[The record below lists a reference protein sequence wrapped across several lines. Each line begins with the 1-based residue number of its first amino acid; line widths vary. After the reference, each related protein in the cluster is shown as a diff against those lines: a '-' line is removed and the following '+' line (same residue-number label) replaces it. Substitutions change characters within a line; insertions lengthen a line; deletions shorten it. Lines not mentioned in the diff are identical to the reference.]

1 MFRKEKMKLAAV
13 VAILCMVSTLLGN
26 FNVASAATTDILK
39 KAYITSF
46 NTGKVDVVDLESGTV
61 ELGKITVGSQPN
73 SAAFNPNGTQVFVT
87 NRASGTVSVINPATD
102 TVVGTITVGS
112 QPHGVAFNSDG
123 SKAYVANMSS
133 NTLSVIN
140 TATLTVTG
148 TISVLLS
155 PVAMVA
161 AGQKLYLTQ
170 SGASKVA
177 VVDFTN
183 DTITSQITVG
193 ARPYGLSVNPAGT
206 KIYVANQSNNSVSVI
221 NVVNNTVEAT
231 VPVGINPSA
240 TEVSPDG
247 SRVYVANSGSG
258 TASVI
263 NTASNTVESTVAVG
277 SNPYVVG
284 ISADGNKAFTVNYS
298 SSNMSVIRTSDNK
311 VIQTIAL
318 SSGPFMVGT
327 FMVSTA
333 VAAGQNPPV
342 SSDATLSSLNLSG
355 ITLDQTVTGS
365 VYAYTATVPNDVSV
379 TTATYTTTDSHAT
392 AALQLNEAPV
402 KNPINLSEGSNV
414 ISIVVTAPDGTTK
427 SYKVTVTRAGS
438 NHAALSSLNLSGIT
452 LDQTVSESVYAYT
465 ATVPNDISVTT
476 ATYTTTDSRAT
487 AALQL
492 NGTPVNNPISL
503 NVGSNIISFVVTAQ
517 DGTTKS
523 YTVNVTRAPR
533 LVTAITVSGDSGTM
547 SVGDSLQLKANVT
560 PDNATDK
567 TFSWSVIAGTGEAT
581 INADGVLV
589 ATHAGTITIQAVAHD
604 GSGVVGTKVITIDK
618 RSSSRGGSST
628 TTDTNLTP
636 VPVPTPIPVTAPVP
650 APAPDPAKDVFK
662 SDVVKGDLNVIKN
675 IETRI
680 QEAKKTPVTAAL
692 SDTKGHWAEKTID
705 TFVKLHVIKG
715 YNDGSFKP
723 DGKITRAEFAVVL
736 SSVFDIKGGNNT
748 SVSLKDV
755 GSHWAKDAIKKLVEA
770 GVISG
775 YEDGMFKPDN
785 TITRE
790 EMVVLLSRILNL
802 NNVSKDTTR
811 GNFDDVKGSYA
822 ANEIKAEAQAGIIS
836 GRADGK
842 FDPKSSST
850 RAEALQ
856 IILNALNLNPQLKT
870 LLDSLN

>member
-1 MFRKEKMKLAAV
+1 MFRKEKMKLTAV
-13 VAILCMVSTLLGN
+13 VVILCIISTLLGN
-26 FNVASAATTDILK
+26 FNAASAATTDILK

-61 ELGKITVGSQPN
+61 ELGKITVGSEPN

-133 NTLSVIN
+133 STLSVIN

-148 TISVLLS
+148 TVSVLS
-155 PVAMVA
+155 RPVAMVA
-161 AGQKLYLTQ
+161 AAQKLYLTQ
-170 SGASKVA
+170 SGANKVA

-193 ARPYGLSVNPAGT
+193 TSPYGLSVNPAGT
-206 KIYVANQSNNSVSVI
+206 KIYVANQGNKTVSVI
-221 NVVNNTVEAT
+221 NVVDNTVEAT
-231 VPVGINPSA
+231 VTVDNSPSA

-258 TASVI
+258 TVSVI

-277 SNPYVVG
+277 SYPYVVG
-284 ISADGNKAFTVNYS
+284 ISADGSKAFTVNYG

-365 VYAYTATVPNDVSV
+365 VYAYTATVPNDISV
-379 TTATYTTTDSHAT
+379 TTATYTTTDSRAT
-392 AALQLNEAPV
+392 AALQLNGAPV
-402 KNPINLSEGSNV
+402 NNPINLSVGSNI
-414 ISIVVTAPDGTTK
+414 ISFVVTAQDGTTK
-427 SYKVTVTRAGS
+427 SYTVNVTRAGS
-438 NHAALSSLNLSGIT
+438 NSVALSSLNLSGIT

-547 SVGDSLQLKANVT
+547 SVGDSLQFKANVT

-589 ATHAGTITIQAVAHD
+589 ATQTGTITIQAVAHD

-628 TTDTNLTP
+628 TTNTNLTP
-636 VPVPTPIPVTAPVP
+636 VPVPTPVP

-715 YNDGSFKP
+715 YNDGKFKP
-723 DGKITRAEFAVVL
+723 DGKITRAEFAVIL

-755 GSHWAKDAIKKLVEA
+755 GSHWAKDPIKKLVEA

-802 NNVSKDTTR
+802 NNVSKDTTK

>member
-1 MFRKEKMKLAAV
+1 MFRKEKIKLAAV
-13 VAILCMVSTLLGN
+13 VAILCMISTLLGN
-26 FNVASAATTDILK
+26 FNAASAATTDILK

-46 NTGKVDVVDLESGTV
+46 NTGKVDVVNLESGTV
-61 ELGKITVGSQPN
+61 ELGKITVGSEPN

-123 SKAYVANMSS
+123 SKAYVANMSG

-148 TISVLLS
+148 TISVLS
-155 PVAMVA
+155 RPVAMVV

-170 SGASKVA
+170 SGANKVA

-193 ARPYGLSVNPAGT
+193 TSPYGLSVNPAGT
-206 KIYVANQSNNSVSVI
+206 KIYVANQGNKTVSVI
-221 NVVNNTVEAT
+221 NVVDNTVEAT
-231 VPVGINPSA
+231 VAVGSMPSA

-247 SRVYVANSGSG
+247 SRVYVANSGAN
-258 TASVI
+258 TVSVI
-263 NTASNTVESTVAVG
+263 NTTNNTVESTVAVG
-277 SNPYVVG
+277 SYPYVIGV
-284 ISADGNKAFTVNYS
+284 SSDGSRAFTVNYGS
-298 SSNMSVIRTSDNK
+298 DNMSVIRTSDNQ
-311 VIQTIAL
+311 VINTIAL
-318 SSGPFMVGT
+318 SNGPFMVGT

-333 VAAGQNPPV
+333 MASGQNPPA
-342 SSDATLSSLNLSG
+342 SSDATLSSLNLSD

-392 AALQLNEAPV
+392 TALQLNGTPV
-402 KNPINLSEGSNV
+402 NNPISLSLGSNI
-414 ISIVVTAPDGTTK
+414 ISLVVTAQDGTTR
-427 SYKVTVTRAGS
+427 SYTVTVTRAGS
-438 NHAALSSLNLSGIT
+438 NSAALSSLNLSGIT
-452 LDQTVSESVYAYT
+452 LDQTVSENVYAYT
-465 ATVPNDISVTT
+465 ATVPNDVSVTT
-476 ATYTTTDSRAT
+476 ATYTTTDSHAT
-487 AALQL
+487 AAFQL

-503 NVGSNIISFVVTAQ
+503 SLGSNIISFVVIAQ

-523 YTVNVTRAPR
+523 YTVNVTRAPQ
-533 LVTAITVSGDSGTM
+533 LVTAITVSGASGTM
-547 SVGDSLQLKANVT
+547 SVGDSLQFRANVT

-589 ATHAGTITIQAVAHD
+589 ATQAGTITIQAVAHD
-604 GSGVVGTKVITIDK
+604 GSGVVGMKVITIDK

-636 VPVPTPIPVTAPVP
+636 APVQTPVPASALTTTPIPDA
-650 APAPDPAKDVFK
+650 AKDVFK
-662 SDVVKGDLNVIKN
+662 SDVVKGDINVIKN
-675 IETRI
+675 IENRI
-680 QEAKKTPVTAAL
+680 QEAKKTPVTVTL
-692 SDTKGHWAEKTID
+692 SDTKGHWAEKTIA
-705 TFVKLHVIKG
+705 TFVKLHVIEG
-715 YNDGSFKP
+715 YSDGKFKP
-723 DGKITRAEFAVVL
+723 DGKITRAEFAVIL
-736 SSVFDIKGGNNT
+736 SSVFDIQGGNNA
-748 SVSLKDV
+748 SVALKDV

-775 YEDGMFKPDN
+775 YEDGTFKPDK

-802 NNVSKDTTR
+802 NNVSKDTTK
-811 GNFDDVKGSYA
+811 GNFVDLEGSYA

-842 FDPKSSST
+842 FDTKSNST

-870 LLDSLN
+870 LLDSFN